1 MRSRFIKEKMSI
13 VSSAEIIAYT
23 GASSYDVV
31 TQAIHEGIEQM
42 IKNECD
48 KAFESTTY
56 LNELYDGLGSCRMRL
71 RHVPITA
78 VSRVSCS
85 LEECIGVK
93 NTLTDATTASVVVD
107 ATNVT
112 LTVSG
117 GVGNS
122 TNVITIASYAT
133 LSALV
138 TKINTYSAQGWSAEI
153 SQSYHNDKKTTSL
166 IPQQLDVTSWDV
178 AESYSYLIIGVP
190 ISFKLIAELECIEAS
205 FPYGSQNI
213 SVSYTAGST
222 PKDIAF
228 AVKVLVKYLSD
239 QNTNN
244 AEGVKRWSTGDVE
257 MEYFGAL
264 EANPMIKGIIE
275 RNRRVSM

>member
-1 MRSRFIKEKMSI
+1 MSI
-13 VSSAEIIAYT
+13 VSSADIIAYL
-23 GASSYDVV
+23 GISSYDAV
-31 TQAIHEGIEQM
+31 TQAIHEGIEQI

-48 KAFESTTY
+48 KTFESTVY
-56 LNELYDGLGSCRMRL
+56 LNELYDGLGSFRMRL
-71 RHVPITA
+71 RRVPITA

-85 LEECIGVK
+85 LEECIGIK

-107 ATNVT
+107 ATNVS
-112 LTVSG
+112 LSVSG

-122 TNVITIASYAT
+122 ANVITIASYAT
-133 LSALV
+133 LSLLV
-138 TKINTYSAQGWSAEI
+138 TKINTYSAQGWSAQI
-153 SQSYHNDKKTTSL
+153 SQTYHNDKKTSSL

-178 AESYSYLIIGVP
+178 AESYSYLLIGVP
-190 ISFKLIAELECIEAS
+190 ITFKLIAELECIEAS

-222 PKDIAF
+222 PKDIVL
-228 AVKVLVKYLSD
+228 AVKSLVKALYTQKNS
-239 QNTNN
+239 N
-244 AEGVKRWSTGDVE
+244 AEGVKRWSTGDIE

-275 RNRRVSM
+275 RNRRVSI

>member
-1 MRSRFIKEKMSI
+1 MSI
-13 VSSAEIIAYT
+13 VSSADIIAYT

-42 IKNECD
+42 VKNECD
-48 KAFESTTY
+48 KPFESTTY
-56 LNELYDGLGSCRMRL
+56 LNELYDGLGIFRMRL
-71 RHVPITA
+71 RHLPITA

-85 LEECIGVK
+85 LEECIGIK

-117 GVGNS
+117 GAGNS
-122 TNVITIASYAT
+122 TNAIAIASYAT
-133 LSALV
+133 LSTLV
-138 TKINTYSAQGWSAEI
+138 TKINTYSAQGWSAQI
-153 SQSYHNDKKTTSL
+153 SQTYLNDKKTTSL

-178 AESYSYLIIGVP
+178 AESYSYLLIGVP
-190 ISFKLIAELECIEAS
+190 ITFKLISELECIEAS

-222 PKDIAF
+222 PKDIVL
-228 AVKVLVKYLSD
+228 AVKSLVKYLYTQKTS
-239 QNTNN
+239 N
-244 AEGVKRWSTGDVE
+244 AEGVKRWETGDI
-257 MEYFGAL
+257 MIEYAQAI

-275 RNRRVSM
+275 RNRRVSI

>member
-1 MRSRFIKEKMSI
+1 MSI

-48 KAFESTTY
+48 KTFESTIY
-56 LNELYDGLGSCRMRL
+56 LNELYDGLGICRMRL

-93 NTLTDATTASVVVD
+93 NTLTDATTASVLVD

-112 LTVSG
+112 LTVAG

-122 TNVITIASYAT
+122 TTTIAIASYPT

-138 TKINTYSAQGWSAEI
+138 TKINTYSALGWSAEI
-153 SQSYHNDKKTTSL
+153 SQSYLNDKKTTSL

-178 AESYSYLIIGVP
+178 SQSYSYLLIGVP
-190 ISFKLIAELECIEAS
+190 ITFKLITELECIEAS

-222 PKDIAF
+222 PNDIAF
-228 AVKVLVKYLSD
+228 AVKSLVKFLYN
-239 QNTNN
+239 QKNNN
-244 AEGVKRWSTGDVE
+244 AEGVKQWSTGDVE
-257 MEYFGAL
+257 MEYFQAL
-264 EANPMIKGIIE
+264 EANPIIARIIE
-275 RNRRVSM
+275 RNGRVSL

>member
-1 MRSRFIKEKMSI
+1 MSI
-13 VSSAEIIAYT
+13 VSSADIIAYL
-23 GASSYDVV
+23 GISSYDVV
-31 TQAIHEGIEQM
+31 TQAIHEGIEQI

-48 KAFESTTY
+48 KAFEATTY
-56 LNELYDGLGSCRMRL
+56 LNELYDGLGICRMRL

-85 LEECIGVK
+85 LEECIGIK
-93 NTLTDATTASVVVD
+93 NTLTDATTASVLVD
-107 ATNVT
+107 ATNIT

-133 LSALV
+133 LSLLV
-138 TKINTYSAQGWSAEI
+138 AKINTYSAQGWSAQI
-153 SQSYHNDKKTTSL
+153 SQPYHDDKKTSSL

-178 AESYSYLIIGVP
+178 AESYKYLLIGVP
-190 ISFKLIAELECIEAS
+190 ITFKLIAELECIEAS

-222 PKDIAF
+222 PKDIVL
-228 AVKVLVKYLSD
+228 AVKVLVKYLYD
-239 QNTNN
+239 QKTDN
-244 AEGVKRWSTGDVE
+244 AEGVKRWRVGDVE

-264 EANPMIKGIIE
+264 EANPIIKSIIE
-275 RNRRVSM
+275 RNGRVSL

>member
-1 MRSRFIKEKMSI
+1 MSI
-13 VSSAEIIAYT
+13 VSSAAIIAYT

-31 TQAIHEGIEQM
+31 TQAIHEGVEQI

-48 KAFESTTY
+48 KPFESTTY
-56 LNELYDGLGSCRMRL
+56 LNELYDGLGICRMRL
-71 RHVPITA
+71 RHAPITA

-85 LEECIGVK
+85 LEDCIGIK
-93 NTLTDATTASVVVD
+93 NTLTDATTASVLVD

-122 TNVITIASYAT
+122 TTTIAIASYPT

-138 TKINTYSAQGWSAEI
+138 TKINTYSALGWSAEI
-153 SQSYHNDKKTTSL
+153 AQSYLNDKKTSSL

-178 AESYSYLIIGVP
+178 AQSYSYLLIGVP
-190 ISFKLIAELECIEAS
+190 ISFKLIADLDCIEAS

-213 SVSYTAGST
+213 SVSYTAGTT
-222 PKDIAF
+222 PNDIAF
-228 AVKVLVKYLSD
+228 AVKSLVKALYNQKNS
-239 QNTNN
+239 N
-244 AEGVKRWSTGDVE
+244 AEGVKRWSTGDIE

-264 EANPMIKGIIE
+264 EANPVIKGILD
-275 RNRRVSM
+275 RNKRVSL